1 PELVFST
8 PNRFFA
14 AVAERDWDL
23 PVVHH
28 DLQHHASGCY
38 AAHSGVK
45 AWNRR
50 AENLLMTAETLG
62 AVAYSQTGSEPLEDL
77 THAWHGVLFNQFHD
91 ILAGTSLKSAYDD
104 ARDLYGEALAI
115 GSRALNDAVMA
126 LAWRVNTPFE
136 EGAKPVL
143 AVTPHAWATTVAIEL
158 ETWRLKEGDALVD
171 EHGGDVPFQA
181 VQSEATANGR
191 SRLLFAAG

>member
-8 PNRFFA
+8 PNHFFA

-50 AENLLMTAETLG
+50 AENLLMMAETLG
-62 AVAYSQTGSEPLEDL
+62 TLAHSQTGREPLEDL
-77 THAWHGVLFNQFHD
+77 AHAWHGVLFNQFHD
-91 ILAGTSLKSAYDD
+91 ILAGTSLRSAYDD
-104 ARDLYGEALAI
+104 ARDLYGEAMAI

-126 LAWRVNTPFE
+126 LAWRVNTPYG
-136 EGAKPVL
+136 EGAKPVVVSN
-143 AVTPHAWATTVAIEL
+143 AHAWETQAPLEL
-158 ETWRLKEGDALVD
+158 TTWRVKPDEGL
-171 EHGGDVPFQA
+171 GD
-181 VQSEATANGR
+181 
-191 SRLLFAAG
+191 